1 MHTHIAPRTAS
12 YVTVTPHPPFV
23 PGLCILTHEPP
34 RRGAT
39 LVLPTGDGLL
49 AVQLS
54 DAADDA
60 CVPAADAPDGV
71 CSTPVS
77 WVGEEDE
84 TGAGTPAEAPETPSE
99 PEAHAS
105 ASQEPSSSQS
115 VQTPPPP
122 CRGAALAARVT
133 CRFDAEQYTSRV
145 MAAALATGLRLV
157 DYSVQLVVTHP
168 GGAGGAHPLAV
179 LLIVAAFRRT
189 GSSSGGEDHGVMQP
203 PPGAP
208 RLVALVAS
216 VACGSGAG
224 VRLLQCRE
232 LRPAAPG
239 ALPTALSATAAS
251 LAGAL
256 RRKGTAPVPA
266 AAALPH
272 ALSNAS
278 VLACWR
284 SADAIRHPWL
294 PICILGFGVPATPE
308 Q

>member
-1 MHTHIAPRTAS
+1 
-12 YVTVTPHPPFV
+12 VTPHPPFV
-23 PGLCILTHEPP
+23 PALCIVPHAPP

-49 AVQLS
+49 SVQLC

-71 CSTPVS
+71 CTTPVR
-77 WVGEEDE
+77 WADEEEDVDAA
-84 TGAGTPAEAPETPSE
+84 AGTPAEAPETPSE
-99 PEAHAS
+99 PDTHAS
-105 ASQEPSSSQS
+105 PSLEQPSQS
-115 VQTPPPP
+115 AHTPPPRP
-122 CRGAALAARVT
+122 CRGAALAARVA

-145 MAAALATGLRLV
+145 MASALAAGLRLV

-168 GGAGGAHPLAV
+168 APAAGAAGGTHPLAV

-189 GSSSGGEDHGVMQP
+189 SSSSGGGGMEA

-216 VACGSGAG
+216 VACGSGGG

-256 RRKGTAPVPA
+256 RRKGSAPACAPH
-266 AAALPH
+266 ALPH

-284 SADAIRHPWL
+284 SADTIRHPWL
-294 PICILGFGVPATPE
+294 PICILGFGVQEGPPE